1 VRQAERQDDDSRH
14 RHARC
19 GQRRFPPRRDG
30 HRDPGDNRYHRG
42 SRPMIMGSVATQ
54 MNNDFGLAGDSERG
68 GQHQIPPTRARPS
81 ASGHY
86 RHGRFSSSSGIVA

>member
-1 VRQAERQDDDSRH
+1 
-14 RHARC
+14 
-19 GQRRFPPRRDG
+19 
-30 HRDPGDNRYHRG
+30 
-42 SRPMIMGSVATQ
+42 MIMGSVATQ